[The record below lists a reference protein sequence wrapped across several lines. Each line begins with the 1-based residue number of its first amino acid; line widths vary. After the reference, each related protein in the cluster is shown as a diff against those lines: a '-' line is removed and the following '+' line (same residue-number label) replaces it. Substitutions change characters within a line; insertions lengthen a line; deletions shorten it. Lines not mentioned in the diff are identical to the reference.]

1 MSLKDKLT
9 ADLKAAMREKDTI
22 KKNTVT
28 MIRAAVKQLEV
39 DQRIEADDAKI
50 TEIISKQ
57 MKEKKQALAEFE
69 KAARQD
75 LIDQTKKEME
85 ILLEYLPKQLSQDE
99 VLALVKKT
107 VEEGGYSSK
116 KDIGKIMKDVM
127 PKIKGVADGRMVQEA
142 INKIFE

>member
-9 ADLKAAMREKDTI
+9 ADLKTAMREKDTN

-28 MIRAAVKQLEV
+28 MIRAAIKQLEV

-99 VLALVKKT
+99 VLDLVKKV

-127 PKIKGVADGRMVQEA
+127 PKIKGVADGKMVQEA